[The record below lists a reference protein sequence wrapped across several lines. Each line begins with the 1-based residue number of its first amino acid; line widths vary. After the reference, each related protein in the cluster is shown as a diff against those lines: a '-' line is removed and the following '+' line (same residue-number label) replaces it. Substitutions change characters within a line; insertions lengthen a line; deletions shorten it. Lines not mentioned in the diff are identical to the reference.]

1 MHFFC
6 TDVYQIKDMTEKGYL
21 MVNVEVINDVD
32 RLDYAADMLG
42 GVYLLLNALT
52 EQGGEVDNRQIAVLA
67 DAIERARVSV
77 VNVSDDL
84 KAK

>member
-1 MHFFC
+1 M
-6 TDVYQIKDMTEKGYL
+6 YQIKDMTEKGYP

-52 EQGGEVDNRQIAVLA
+52 EQGGEVDNRQLAVLA

>member
-1 MHFFC
+1 M
-6 TDVYQIKDMTEKGYL
+6 YQIKDLTEKGYL

-52 EQGGEVDNRQIAVLA
+52 EQGGEVDNRQLAVLA

>member
-1 MHFFC
+1 M
-6 TDVYQIKDMTEKGYL
+6 YQIKDMTEKGYL